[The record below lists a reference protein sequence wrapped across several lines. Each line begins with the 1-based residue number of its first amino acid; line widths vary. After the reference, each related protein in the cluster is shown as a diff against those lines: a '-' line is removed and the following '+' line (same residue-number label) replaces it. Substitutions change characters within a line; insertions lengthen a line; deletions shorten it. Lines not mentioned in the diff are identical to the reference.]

1 MVEEEIA
8 FGVGLCSLE
17 YLAIERQQGDGGLRD
32 TLVCVSVGD
41 DAALYQFCCFCGM
54 FVTRFAVSAE
64 VSKAVHACVSISKS

>member
-41 DAALYQFCCFCGM
+41 DAALYQFCCFC
-54 FVTRFAVSAE
+54 AE